1 MDRLGIRSGTAW
13 ALALFVVGGCEST
26 ATHAPYV
33 DNPLLQA
40 RQPLLQTQSAASADP
55 TRVAQATPRMVVVP
69 PPGLYPQPQQQPQQP
84 LPTPTFASGQPVRYS
99 PAVPTTQS
107 ATRDAGP
114 ALPPML
120 ARAEPTP
127 AHPTAATT
135 PAPAPIPPPIV
146 PPPAAVVAPA
156 TTIVA
161 ASIPAPIAPTPV
173 VPAVDRKVDGKYGH
187 AADYTWLQ
195 GELDRHYRG
204 HLELRYRPASEDDPY
219 GGKVRLDDDPRLA
232 QFRPGDIIM
241 VEGEL
246 LTDPDG
252 PNAAPWAQYRR
263 FHVRTVRLV
272 ERK

>member
-1 MDRLGIRSGTAW
+1 MDLATIRSGAAFSL
-13 ALALFVVGGCEST
+13 ALAVIGGCEST

-40 RQPLLQTQSAASADP
+40 RQPLLQSPAAASADP
-55 TRVAQATPRMVVVP
+55 TRVASSPRMVVVP
-69 PPGLYPQPQQQPQQP
+69 PPGLYAPQQQ
-84 LPTPTFASGQPVRYS
+84 ASPASVASAQPVRYNPAAPMNSS
-99 PAVPTTQS
+99 PTAPISQ
-107 ATRDAGP
+107 DAGP
-114 ALPPML
+114 TLPPML

-127 AHPTAATT
+127 AHPAPTPPVASPLAAPIVPPSPMPAVATT
-135 PAPAPIPPPIV
+135 PATPVLVASMPVTSPAPI
-146 PPPAAVVAPA
+146 
-156 TTIVA
+156 
-161 ASIPAPIAPTPV
+161 TPV
-173 VPAVDRKVDGKYGH
+173 ADHKVEGKYGH

-204 HLELRYRPASEDDPY
+204 HLELRYRSVSEDDPY
-219 GGKVRLDDDPRLA
+219 GGKVRLEDDPRLA

-241 VEGEL
+241 VQGEL

-263 FHVRTVRLV
+263 YHVRDVRLV